1 VRDEADCKGASEAER
16 LGARRCRDAEG
27 VNVTVNGRE
36 QAAAPGETV
45 ESLLERLGLAARYA
59 LVERNGE
66 PVERTEYERTALEDG
81 DTLVVARP
89 VAGG

>member
-1 VRDEADCKGASEAER
+1 VT
-16 LGARRCRDAEG
+16 
-27 VNVTVNGRE
+27 VTVNGRAQE
-36 QAAAPGETV
+36 VAPGETV
-45 ESLLERLGLAARYA
+45 ETLLERLGVPAPYA

-66 PVERTEYERTALEDG
+66 PVERARYGETALEDG

>member
-1 VRDEADCKGASEAER
+1 VRTI
-16 LGARRCRDAEG
+16 
-27 VNVTVNGRE
+27 TVNGRAHE
-36 QAAAPGETV
+36 VGAGETV
-45 ESLLERLGLAARYA
+45 ADLLERLGLGARFA

-66 PVERTEYERTALEDG
+66 PVERPAYAETKLEGG

>member
-1 VRDEADCKGASEAER
+1 MRDEAEYKG
-16 LGARRCRDAEG
+16 
-27 VNVTVNGRE
+27 VTVTVNGRRQE
-36 QAAAPGETV
+36 ADSGETV
-45 ESLLERLGLAARYA
+45 ESLLDRLGLAARYA

-66 PVERTEYERTALEDG
+66 PVERGRYGEVALEDG

>member
-1 VRDEADCKGASEAER
+1 MISV
-16 LGARRCRDAEG
+16 
-27 VNVTVNGRE
+27 VVNGRE
-36 QAAAPGETV
+36 QELEAGETV
-45 ESLLERLGLAARYA
+45 ARLLERLGFTARYA

-66 PVERTEYERTALEDG
+66 PVERARYAELALEEG

>member
-1 VRDEADCKGASEAER
+1 LSTV
-16 LGARRCRDAEG
+16 L
-27 VNVTVNGRE
+27 VNGRE
-36 QAAAPGETV
+36 ETVAPGETV
-45 ESLLERLGLAARYA
+45 ADLLERLGLGGRFA

-66 PVERTEYERTALEDG
+66 PVERARYGEVELADS

>member
-1 VRDEADCKGASEAER
+1 MSGEATC
-16 LGARRCRDAEG
+16 
-27 VNVTVNGRE
+27 VVNGRE
-36 QAAAPGETV
+36 HELEPGETV
-45 ESLLERLGLAARYA
+45 ERLLERLGLGGRWA

-66 PVERTEYERTALEDG
+66 PVLRRAYPETRLSSG